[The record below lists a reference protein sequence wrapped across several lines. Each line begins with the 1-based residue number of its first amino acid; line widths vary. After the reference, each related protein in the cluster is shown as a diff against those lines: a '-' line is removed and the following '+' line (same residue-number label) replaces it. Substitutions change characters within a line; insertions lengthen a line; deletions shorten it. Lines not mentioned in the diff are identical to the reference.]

1 MFRKTTSICRGSLLR
16 LALEKKKPITGDP
29 EVDKRND
36 EIDKARKQL
45 LLYIGVPLISILCVA
60 SLITLFC
67 NFIAPF
73 STIYAAEG
81 ELALSVPAE
90 QVLCDYV
97 RSGDVVRFY
106 DQDGPIPALRYVRV
120 KSVSQDSLLLLVT
133 QEQLEVYLALEDNF
147 TFVPVI
153 SGNAAAE
160 QAIQQQRQWNNP
172 TVSLSFGK
180 KELSLSVGQS
190 YQMEYTM
197 ELEPAEAT
205 RPQLIWE
212 SSDPS
217 VLSVDQNG
225 LVTALK
231 TGKATLTLSAGDA
244 SVSCAV
250 TVTVPADSLAF
261 DQESYQVSVGKTLSL
276 PLTALPEGANESYTW
291 VSSDETIATV
301 GADGTVTAVAPGS
314 ATITVTGV
322 KATASC
328 TVTVT
333 VPPERVV
340 LSHTELNL
348 KVGNTQLLA
357 AVVMPENATDK
368 QVTWESSDTAI
379 VTVGADGTVT
389 AVAPGSATVTVRCGE
404 VTASCTVTVTA
415 PEPPKAE

>member
-1 MFRKTTSICRGSLLR
+1 MRKTTSICRGSLLR
-16 LALEKKKPITGDP
+16 LALEKKQPLTGD
-29 EVDKRND
+29 EEIEKRNG
-36 EIDKARKQL
+36 EIEKARKRL
-45 LLYIGVPLISILCVA
+45 LFYIGTPLVIVILVVALIALLAGKQISP
-60 SLITLFC
+60 S
-67 NFIAPF
+67 
-73 STIYAAEG
+73 EG
-81 ELALSVPAE
+81 ELALSVPADR
-90 QVLCDYV
+90 VLCDYV
-97 RSGDVVRFY
+97 RPGDVVRFY
-106 DQDGPIPALRYVRV
+106 NQDGPIPALRYVRI
-120 KSVSQDSLLLLVT
+120 SAVSQDSMLLLVT
-133 QEQLEVYLALEDNF
+133 QEQLKVYLALDGNY

-153 SGNAAAE
+153 SGKAAAE

-180 KELSLSVGQS
+180 RELSLSVGQS

-205 RPQLIWE
+205 RPQLVWE

-231 TGKATLTLSAGDA
+231 TGKATLTLSGGEA

-250 TVTVPADSLAF
+250 TVTVPAESLAF
-261 DQESYQVSVGKTLSL
+261 DQVSYQVAMGKTLVL
-276 PLTALPEGANESYTW
+276 PLTVLPEGANESYSW
-291 VSSDETIATV
+291 ESSDTGIATV
-301 GADGTVTAVAPGS
+301 GADGTVTGVAPGTV
-314 ATITVTGV
+314 TITVTGAN
-322 KATASC
+322 ATASC

-333 VPPERVV
+333 VPPERIV
-340 LSHTELNL
+340 LSQEELSLN
-348 KVGNTQLLA
+348 VGSAQLLA

-415 PEPPKAE
+415 PEKK

>member
-1 MFRKTTSICRGSLLR
+1 MMRKTTSICRGSLLR
-16 LALEKKKPITGDP
+16 LALEKKQPLTGD
-29 EVDKRND
+29 EEIEKRNG
-36 EIDKARKQL
+36 EIDKARKRL
-45 LLYIGVPLISILCVA
+45 LLYIGAPLVTIVLVLVLIALLSGKQISP
-60 SLITLFC
+60 S
-67 NFIAPF
+67 
-73 STIYAAEG
+73 EG
-81 ELALSVPAE
+81 ELALSVPADR
-90 QVLCDYV
+90 VLCDYV

-120 KSVSQDSLLLLVT
+120 SAVSQDSMLLLVT
-133 QEQLEVYLALEDNF
+133 QEQLEVYLALDGNY

-153 SGNAAAE
+153 SGKAAAE

-172 TVSLSFGK
+172 TVSLSFGTA
-180 KELSLSVGQS
+180 ELSLSVGQS
-190 YQMEYTM
+190 YQVEYTM
-197 ELEPAEAT
+197 GLEPADAT
-205 RPQLIWE
+205 QPQLVWE

-244 SVSCAV
+244 SASCAV
-250 TVTVPADSLAF
+250 TVTVPAESLAF
-261 DQESYQVSVGKTLSL
+261 EQESYQVSMGKTLVL
-276 PLTALPEGANESYTW
+276 PLTALPEGASESYTW
-291 VSSDETIATV
+291 ESSDTAIATV

-333 VPPERVV
+333 VPAEKVV
-340 LSHTELNL
+340 LSHSELNL

-404 VTASCTVTVTA
+404 VTSSCTVTVTA
-415 PEPPKAE
+415 PEPPKAQ

>member
-1 MFRKTTSICRGSLLR
+1 MRKTTSICRGSLLR
-16 LALEKKKPITGDP
+16 LALEKKQPLTGDQ
-29 EVDKRND
+29 EIDKRNG
-36 EIDKARKQL
+36 EIEKARKRL
-45 LLYIGVPLISILCVA
+45 LLYIGVPLVTIVLVLVLIALLVGKQISP
-60 SLITLFC
+60 S
-67 NFIAPF
+67 
-73 STIYAAEG
+73 EG
-81 ELALSVPAE
+81 ELALSVPADR
-90 QVLCDYV
+90 VLCDYV
-97 RSGDVVRFY
+97 SPGDVVRFY
-106 DQDGPIPALRYVRV
+106 GQDGPVPALRYVRI
-120 KSVSQDSLLLLVT
+120 SAVSQDSLLLLVT
-133 QEQLEVYLALEDNF
+133 QEQLEVYLALDGNY

-153 SGNAAAE
+153 SGKAAAE

-205 RPQLIWE
+205 RPQLVWE

-231 TGKATLTLSAGDA
+231 TGKATLTLSGGEA

-250 TVTVPADSLAF
+250 TVTVPAESLAF
-261 DQESYQVSVGKTLSL
+261 DQVSYQVAMGKTLVL
-276 PLTALPEGANESYTW
+276 PLTVLPEGANESYSW
-291 VSSDETIATV
+291 ESSDTGIATV
-301 GADGTVTAVAPGS
+301 GADGTVTGVAPGTV
-314 ATITVTGV
+314 TITATGAN
-322 KATASC
+322 ATASC

-333 VPPERVV
+333 VPPERIV
-340 LSHTELNL
+340 LSQEELSLN
-348 KVGNTQLLA
+348 VGSAQLLA

-415 PEPPKAE
+415 PAPPEKK